1 MNTERL
7 QRILQ
12 KLKEKNLSQMI
23 ISDPLAIYY
32 LTGRLIDPGERLL
45 ALYISQSGNN
55 RIFINNLFT
64 VPEDLG
70 VEKVRFSDTD
80 DSIALLAEALT
91 PGEALGIDKIF
102 PARFLLPLMER
113 ASASSYVLSSVC
125 VDEVRACKDE
135 EEKEKMRARSRVNDA
150 AMARF
155 LEMVHEGVTEK
166 DVAAHMLEIYQELG
180 AEAYSFPPL
189 VGFGPNAA
197 NGHHEPDDTVLK
209 DGDCVLIDVG
219 CKREGYCSDMTR
231 TFFFRK
237 VRDPKHKEIYEI
249 VRKAVETA
257 ESMLKPGVPL
267 CDVDAAARKVI
278 EDAGYGPNFT
288 HRLGHFIGLEDHEYG
303 DVSLANH
310 NVAQVGNVFSIEPG
324 IYIEGEVG
332 VRIEDLV
339 MITEDGC
346 EILNSYP
353 KELSIIE

>member
-1 MNTERL
+1 
-7 QRILQ
+7 
-12 KLKEKNLSQMI
+12 
-23 ISDPLAIYY
+23 
-32 LTGRLIDPGERLL
+32 
-45 ALYISQSGNN
+45 
-55 RIFINNLFT
+55 
-64 VPEDLG
+64 
-70 VEKVRFSDTD
+70 
-80 DSIALLAEALT
+80 
-91 PGEALGIDKIF
+91 
-102 PARFLLPLMER
+102 
-113 ASASSYVLSSVC
+113 
-125 VDEVRACKDE
+125 
-135 EEKEKMRARSRVNDA
+135 
-150 AMARF
+150 
-155 LEMVHEGVTEK
+155 
-166 DVAAHMLEIYQELG
+166 
-180 AEAYSFPPL
+180 
-189 VGFGPNAA
+189 
-197 NGHHEPDDTVLK
+197 
-209 DGDCVLIDVG
+209 
-219 CKREGYCSDMTR
+219 MTR

>member
-1 MNTERL
+1 M
-7 QRILQ
+7 
-12 KLKEKNLSQMI
+12 
-23 ISDPLAIYY
+23 
-32 LTGRLIDPGERLL
+32 
-45 ALYISQSGNN
+45 
-55 RIFINNLFT
+55 
-64 VPEDLG
+64 
-70 VEKVRFSDTD
+70 EKVRFSDTD

-135 EEKEKMRARSRVNDA
+135 EEKEKMRASSRVNDA

-155 LEMVHEGVTEK
+155 REMVHEGVTEK

-310 NVAQVGNVFSIEPG
+310 NVAQVGNVFSIEPVS
-324 IYIEGEVG
+324 ISKA
-332 VRIEDLV
+332 RSASALK
-339 MITEDGC
+339 
-346 EILNSYP
+346 IL
-353 KELSIIE
+353 L

>member
-12 KLKEKNLSQMI
+12 KLKEKDLSQMI

-135 EEKEKMRARSRVNDA
+135 EEKEKMRASSRVNDA

-155 LEMVHEGVTEK
+155 REMVHEGVTEK

-219 CKREGYCSDMTR
+219 CKARRLLLRYDPYLLLPQGPRSETQRDLRDRAKGSGDCGIHAEARRTTLRCGCGCPQGYRRCRIRSELHT
-231 TFFFRK
+231 
-237 VRDPKHKEIYEI
+237 
-249 VRKAVETA
+249 
-257 ESMLKPGVPL
+257 SPGPL
-267 CDVDAAARKVI
+267 
-278 EDAGYGPNFT
+278 
-288 HRLGHFIGLEDHEYG
+288 HRSGG
-303 DVSLANH
+303 S
-310 NVAQVGNVFSIEPG
+310 
-324 IYIEGEVG
+324 
-332 VRIEDLV
+332 
-339 MITEDGC
+339 
-346 EILNSYP
+346 
-353 KELSIIE
+353 

>member
-135 EEKEKMRARSRVNDA
+135 EEKEKMRASSRVNDA

-155 LEMVHEGVTEK
+155 REMVHEGVTEK

-310 NVAQVGNVFSIEPG
+310 NVAQVGNVF
-324 IYIEGEVG
+324 
-332 VRIEDLV
+332 
-339 MITEDGC
+339 
-346 EILNSYP
+346 
-353 KELSIIE
+353 